1 MGSPFHQ
8 RFPSGYGSNGYEEG
22 DDDFDAPAS
31 YITTLESVR
40 LGTDEDNILP
50 LNQVDQL
57 RECRVDEYIELP
69 QIVVVG
75 DQSSGKSST
84 LDALTEIPFP

>member
-31 YITTLESVR
+31 YTTTLESVR
-40 LGTDEDNILP
+40 LGTDEDNILL

-57 RECRVDEYIELP
+57 
-69 QIVVVG
+69 
-75 DQSSGKSST
+75 
-84 LDALTEIPFP
+84 